1 MHYTGV
7 SIIYIYKYV
16 GLSQKHENKG
26 FTIIILKDLAIVSW
40 KYEHYSNT
48 YTHIHH
54 SLRIVLA
61 KNTSDHLYNIRR
73 YELFETMSSSQCFS
87 FVTLFFI
94 FFTLLPNHM
103 HCVHY
108 VLMCRLHRYNTCSIL
123 LSLQQLKKK
132 F

>member
-48 YTHIHH
+48 YTHTPFA
-54 SLRIVLA
+54 SYCACKKYFGSIVVVWRFFYLKSA
-61 KNTSDHLYNIRR
+61 LSIIR
-73 YELFETMSSSQCFS
+73 S
-87 FVTLFFI
+87 
-94 FFTLLPNHM
+94 N
-103 HCVHY
+103 CVRRKHQY
-108 VLMCRLHRYNTCSIL
+108 CNACVQFCSINIYKRSSYIMIHDVL
-123 LSLQQLKKK
+123 
-132 F
+132 